1 MGSSPLRP
9 NTSSGTLHKWC
20 NELKTIKQLLKQS
33 EMDRL
38 IAWLSERKLFT
49 VILACTYLTAVIL
62 FHRDVSGIFDWLS
75 EKLSFK
81 VYNDLIFLISLMVMV
96 PCGVF
101 VLMRIVKG
109 ERRCLKITYWIFT
122 AFLVVI
128 SYKTLVVF
136 NVENIHFPQ
145 YAVLTLPVFA
155 LFKHFGA
162 TVFWVTLLGVFDEA
176 YQYVVLCRNNN
187 AVYLDFNDI
196 VLNLIGA
203 GIGVAF
209 IYTLSDL
216 KSESLA
222 FHANSSRKW
231 NKSIILTVT
240 ACILFGGISLYAA
253 GILRFYPDANAPN
266 ALIVLSRLPAPT
278 QFWEI
283 PSRGKP
289 FHIFHPVEAMFF
301 SAILIGCYSLMDYSL
316 KSRKMDSQ
324 SYQMGELKQPS
335 PFL

>member
-1 MGSSPLRP
+1 
-9 NTSSGTLHKWC
+9 
-20 NELKTIKQLLKQS
+20 
-33 EMDRL
+33 MDRL
-38 IAWLSERKLFT
+38 IAWFSERKLFT
-49 VILACTYLTAVIL
+49 VILASIYLTVVIL

-96 PCGVF
+96 VCGVF
-101 VLMRIVKG
+101 VLIRIIKG
-109 ERRCLKITYWIFT
+109 EQRFLKIIYWMFT

-155 LFKHFGA
+155 LFKRFGE
-162 TVFWVTLLGVFDEA
+162 TVFWVTLLGAFDEA
-176 YQYVVLCRNNN
+176 YQYFVLYRNNN

-203 GIGVAF
+203 GIGVVL

-216 KSESLA
+216 RSESLA

-231 NKSIILTVT
+231 NKSIIFTITV
-240 ACILFGGISLYAA
+240 CILVGGISLYAA
-253 GILRFYPDANAPN
+253 GILRFYPEVNAPN

-278 QFWEI
+278 QFWTI
-283 PSRGKP
+283 PTHGKP
-289 FHIFHPVEAMFF
+289 FHIFHPIEGMFF
-301 SAILIGCYSLMDYSL
+301 SAILIACYSLMDYSL
-316 KSRKMDSQ
+316 KSRSK
-324 SYQMGELKQPS
+324 P
-335 PFL
+335 